1 MKRVQFETFKYIS
14 DDKEVSI
21 NLFSEQEEWSA
32 ESDQAVTKVQLEKLG
47 IALSGL
53 KNSKTSNETE
63 TAKIQSETRVLE
75 DQLQNL
81 GKEMEGQAENQNEN
95 DIRKFEDEISIE
107 EGKLKD
113 FEELE
118 NKRLR
123 TEIGLKSNINK

>member
-1 MKRVQFETFKYIS
+1 MNT
-14 DDKEVSI
+14 
-21 NLFSEQEEWSA
+21 

-47 IALSGL
+47 NALSGL

-63 TAKIQSETRVLE
+63 TAKIRSETKVLE
-75 DQLQNL
+75 DKLQNL
-81 GKEMEGQAENQNEN
+81 EKKIEGQEENQNEN

-118 NKRLR
+118 NKRLG
-123 TEIGLKSNINK
+123 TKIG

>member
-1 MKRVQFETFKYIS
+1 MNT
-14 DDKEVSI
+14 
-21 NLFSEQEEWSA
+21 

-47 IALSGL
+47 NALSGL

-63 TAKIQSETRVLE
+63 TAKIRSETKVLE
-75 DQLQNL
+75 DKLQNL
-81 GKEMEGQAENQNEN
+81 EKKIEGQEENQNEN

-118 NKRLR
+118 NKRLG
-123 TEIGLKSNINK
+123 TKIC